1 MIFPPLDPH
10 FRPLAA
16 ALAAAGEEPQIAIA
30 IERNDGCETR
40 CWNVSDLRLIERMTK
55 AMLWSFGGY
64 RITVCGS
71 EAAYQRLCA
80 LYAPGGA
87 LDFDRQFMQRQYDRP
102 FEIAYRQ
109 RACDAPPTQRS
120 SQPIAGGLNG
130 CRIGLDVGGSDRKVS
145 AIMDGKI
152 LFSEETPWQPKMS
165 ADPEYQL
172 RGILD
177 SLKRAAAHLPR
188 IDGIG
193 ISTAG
198 TVVDN
203 RIRTSSLFVGVPEAL
218 RDARV
223 ENIYINACRELGA
236 DIPLTV
242 ANDGDVAALA
252 GAIRLNANRVLGI
265 SMGTSEAGG
274 YIDENG
280 NVTGWLNEL
289 AFVPIDFCPESAM
302 DPWSGDRGCGA
313 SYLSQD
319 AAIRLAGMESDSSL
333 APAEKLV
340 VLQQRMAEGDSH
352 ARRVYESLGV
362 YLGYAVAE
370 YAWLYDMRHVLV
382 MGRVTS
388 GPGGEILIGAART
401 VLQAEFPHLAERVEL
416 HLPDEASRRI
426 GQSIAAARLINL
438 N

>member
-1 MIFPPLDPH
+1 MIFPPLDPN

-16 ALAAAGEEPQIAIA
+16 ELSAAKEEPEIAIA
-30 IERNDGCETR
+30 IERDDGCETR
-40 CWNVSDLRLIERMTK
+40 HWNASDLRLIERMAK

-71 EAAYQRLCA
+71 EAAYRRLCT

-87 LDFDRQFMQRQYDRP
+87 LDFDRQFMQRQYNRP
-102 FEIAYRQ
+102 FEIAFRE
-109 RACDAPPTQRS
+109 RASDAPPTRRS
-120 SQPIAGGLNG
+120 PRPIAGGLSG

-145 AIMDGKI
+145 AIIDGKI
-152 LFSEETPWQPKMS
+152 VFSEETPWQPKTS
-165 ADPEYQL
+165 ANPEYQF

-177 SLKRAAAHLPR
+177 SLRRAAAHLPR

-193 ISTAG
+193 VSTAG
-198 TVVDN
+198 TVVGN
-203 RIRTSSLFVGVPEAL
+203 QIRTSSLFVGVPEEL

-223 ENIYINACRELGA
+223 ENVYVNACRELGEN
-236 DIPLTV
+236 IPLSV

-252 GAIRLNANRVLGI
+252 GAIGLNANRMLGI

-274 YIDENG
+274 YIDANG

-289 AFVPIDFCPESAM
+289 AFVPIDFCPESAI

-319 AAIRLAGMESDSSL
+319 AAIRLAGMEADDSL
-333 APAEKLV
+333 TPAEKLTRI
-340 VLQQRMAEGDSH
+340 QQRMAEGDPQM
-352 ARRVYESLGV
+352 RRVYESLGV
-362 YLGYAVAE
+362 YLGYAIAE
-370 YAWLYDMRHVLV
+370 YAWLYDIRHVLA

-388 GPGGEILIGAART
+388 GPGGEILMDAARA
-401 VLQAEFPHLAERVEL
+401 VLKTDFPQLAEQLEL
-416 HLPDEASRRI
+416 HLPDEAGRRI
-426 GQSIAAARLINL
+426 GQSIAAARLVNL

>member
-1 MIFPPLDPH
+1 MIFPPLDPS

-16 ALAAAGEEPQIAIA
+16 ELFAAKEEPEIAIA
-30 IERNDGCETR
+30 IERDDGCETR
-40 CWNVSDLRLIERMTK
+40 RWNASDLRLIERMAK

-71 EAAYQRLCA
+71 KAAYHRLCA

-87 LDFDRQFMQRQYDRP
+87 LDFDRKFMQRQYNRP
-102 FEIAYRQ
+102 FEIAFRE
-109 RACDAPPTQRS
+109 RASDAPPTQRS
-120 SQPIAGGLNG
+120 PRPIAGGLNG

-145 AIMDGKI
+145 AIIDGKI
-152 LFSEETPWQPKMS
+152 VFSEEVPWQPKTS
-165 ADPEYQL
+165 ANPEYQFC
-172 RGILD
+172 GILD
-177 SLKRAAAHLPR
+177 SLRRAAAYLPR

-193 ISTAG
+193 VSTAG
-198 TVVDN
+198 TVVGN
-203 RIRTSSLFVGVPEAL
+203 QIRTSSLFVGVPEEL
-218 RDARV
+218 RGSRV
-223 ENIYINACRELGA
+223 ENVYIDVCRALGEN
-236 DIPLTV
+236 IPLTV

-252 GAIRLNANRVLGI
+252 GAIGLNANRMLGI

-274 YIDENG
+274 YIDANG

-289 AFVPIDFCPESAM
+289 AFVPIDFCPESAI

-319 AAIRLAGMESDSSL
+319 AAIRLAGMEADDSL
-333 APAEKLV
+333 TPAEKLTRI
-340 VLQQRMAEGDSH
+340 QQRMAEGDPQM
-352 ARRVYESLGV
+352 RRVYESLGV

-370 YAWLYDMRHVLV
+370 YAWLYDMRHVLT

-388 GPGGEILIGAART
+388 GRGGEILMDAARA
-401 VLQAEFPHLAERVEL
+401 VLKTDFPQLAEQLEL
-416 HLPDEASRRI
+416 HLPDEAGRRI
-426 GQSIAAARLINL
+426 GQSIAAARLVNL